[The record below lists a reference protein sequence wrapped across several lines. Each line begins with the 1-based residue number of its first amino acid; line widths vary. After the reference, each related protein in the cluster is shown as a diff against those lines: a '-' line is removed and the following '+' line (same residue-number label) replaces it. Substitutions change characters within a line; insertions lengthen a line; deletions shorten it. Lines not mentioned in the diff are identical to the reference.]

1 MPRERIV
8 IKGMGIISA
17 LGRGK
22 AENVKKM
29 RSGQSGLAPL
39 SILPHL
45 DSVPVC
51 QILDIPSDVKYRND
65 ELSLIAIKEA
75 LDEAEIELNSDYLSD
90 CALMLGTTT
99 IDALE
104 WEYKIREALE
114 KNPDDP
120 SVMFG
125 QGSMAGRVT
134 CRIAN
139 KIGVKNTLSTFSTS
153 CTSSLNALYH
163 GMQLLWTGRAKRV
176 LAVGVDSLTSVSLKG
191 FSSLSL
197 LSSEG
202 CFPFDRNRMGLLLG
216 EGAAAVLLERED
228 SESNT
233 LNANRPAI
241 LSGYIGCDLSHPTA
255 STIDGSEGNRAMTT
269 AIHRAGLN
277 VSDINGIKTHGTGS
291 YNNDLAE
298 GKALSSVF
306 GEKVP
311 PFTSLKRYF
320 GHTLGASGILELV
333 AFLSCVKDG
342 FIPASIGFSEIDEE
356 LGIAPLVKN
365 REISKGNFLLNS
377 FGFGGNMVSLVAQAK
392 QQPGGNS

>member
-120 SVMFG
+120 SVM
-125 QGSMAGRVT
+125 
-134 CRIAN
+134 
-139 KIGVKNTLSTFSTS
+139 
-153 CTSSLNALYH
+153 
-163 GMQLLWTGRAKRV
+163 
-176 LAVGVDSLTSVSLKG
+176 
-191 FSSLSL
+191 
-197 LSSEG
+197 
-202 CFPFDRNRMGLLLG
+202 
-216 EGAAAVLLERED
+216 
-228 SESNT
+228 
-233 LNANRPAI
+233 
-241 LSGYIGCDLSHPTA
+241 
-255 STIDGSEGNRAMTT
+255 
-269 AIHRAGLN
+269 
-277 VSDINGIKTHGTGS
+277 
-291 YNNDLAE
+291 
-298 GKALSSVF
+298 
-306 GEKVP
+306 
-311 PFTSLKRYF
+311 
-320 GHTLGASGILELV
+320 
-333 AFLSCVKDG
+333 
-342 FIPASIGFSEIDEE
+342 
-356 LGIAPLVKN
+356 
-365 REISKGNFLLNS
+365 
-377 FGFGGNMVSLVAQAK
+377 
-392 QQPGGNS
+392 